1 MIVLVVNAG
10 SSSLKYAVLDSATG
24 ARAVSGDIERI
35 GEVEGG
41 PVDHAQAFGQL
52 LTVLAQSGVQPEAV
66 GHRVV
71 HGGDRFSAPAV
82 IDDDVIAAIAACIPL
97 APLHN
102 PAALAGIAA
111 ARKAFPDVPQVAV
124 FDTAFHAD
132 MPAAAHAYAID
143 REVARQHRFRRYG
156 FHGTSHR
163 YVSRRAADM
172 LGRVPDAVDVVSLHL
187 GNGASACAVRR
198 GRSIDTSM
206 GATPLEGLVMGT
218 RSGDLD
224 PAIPVILAREGWG
237 AADIDDLLNRRS
249 GLLGLGGSND
259 MRRIHALAEEGD
271 SAAELAREVFCR
283 RVTKYLGA
291 YLALLGGADAVVFTA
306 GIGEHDP
313 WVRAR
318 VCAGLERLGI
328 AVDPD
333 LNGAPGQTARRI
345 DDGTGP
351 TAVMVIPTDE
361 ELAIA
366 MECAETLVG
375 A

>member
-10 SSSLKYAVLDSATG
+10 SSSLKYAVLDSTTG
-24 ARAVSGDIERI
+24 RRAVTGDIERI
-35 GEVEGG
+35 GEFDGG
-41 PVDHAQAFGQL
+41 AVDHAQAFGQVL
-52 LTVLAQSGVQPEAV
+52 EVLADVGVQPEAV

-82 IDDDVIAAIAACIPL
+82 IDDDVVAAIAACVPL

-111 ARKAFPDVPQVAV
+111 ARRAFPDVPQVAV

-132 MPAAAHAYAID
+132 MPPAAHTYAID
-143 REVARQHRFRRYG
+143 REVARQNRFRRYG

-163 YVSRRAADM
+163 YVSRRAADL
-172 LGRVPDAVDVVSLHL
+172 LGRTVDTVDVVSLHL
-187 GNGASACAVRR
+187 GNGASACAVQR

-218 RSGDLD
+218 RSGDVD
-224 PAIPVILAREGWG
+224 PAIPVILARDGWD
-237 AADIDDLLNRRS
+237 AAEIDDLLNRRS

-259 MRRIHALAEEGD
+259 MRRIHALAEDGD
-271 SAAELAREVFCR
+271 AAADLAREVFCR

-306 GIGEHDP
+306 GIGENDP
-313 WVRAR
+313 WVRSR
-318 VCAGLERLGI
+318 VCTGLERLGI
-328 AVDPD
+328 VVDPD
-333 LNGAPGQTARRI
+333 RNGAPDRGPRRI
-345 DDGTGP
+345 DDGSAP

-366 MECAETLVG
+366 TECAETL
-375 A
+375 ARA

>member
-10 SSSLKYAVLDSATG
+10 SSSLKYAVLDSTTG
-24 ARAVSGDIERI
+24 RRAVTGDIERI
-35 GEVEGG
+35 GEFDGG
-41 PVDHAQAFGQL
+41 AADHAQAFGQVL
-52 LTVLAQSGVQPEAV
+52 EVLADVGVQPEAV

-82 IDDDVIAAIAACIPL
+82 IDDDVVAAIAACVPL

-111 ARKAFPDVPQVAV
+111 ARRAFPDVPQVAV

-132 MPAAAHAYAID
+132 MPPAAHTYAID
-143 REVARQHRFRRYG
+143 REVARQNRFRRYG

-163 YVSRRAADM
+163 YVSRRAADL
-172 LGRVPDAVDVVSLHL
+172 LGRTVDTVDVVSLHL
-187 GNGASACAVRR
+187 GNGASACAVQR

-218 RSGDLD
+218 RSGDVD
-224 PAIPVILAREGWG
+224 PAIPVILARDGWD
-237 AADIDDLLNRRS
+237 AAEIDDLLNRRS

-259 MRRIHALAEEGD
+259 MRRIHALAEDGD
-271 SAAELAREVFCR
+271 AAADLAREVFCR

-306 GIGEHDP
+306 GIGENDP
-313 WVRAR
+313 WVRSR
-318 VCAGLERLGI
+318 VCTGLERLGI
-328 AVDPD
+328 VVDPD
-333 LNGAPGQTARRI
+333 RNGAPDRGPRRI
-345 DDGTGP
+345 DDGSAP

-366 MECAETLVG
+366 TECAETL
-375 A
+375 ARA

>member
-10 SSSLKYAVLDSATG
+10 SSSLKYAVLDSTTG
-24 ARAVSGDIERI
+24 RRAVTGDIERI
-35 GEVEGG
+35 GEFDGG
-41 PVDHAQAFGQL
+41 AADHAQAFGQVL
-52 LTVLAQSGVQPEAV
+52 EVLADVGVQPEVV

-82 IDDDVIAAIAACIPL
+82 IDDDVVAAIAACVPL

-111 ARKAFPDVPQVAV
+111 ARRAFPDVPQVAV

-132 MPAAAHAYAID
+132 MPPAAHTYAID
-143 REVARQHRFRRYG
+143 REVARQNRFRRYG

-163 YVSRRAADM
+163 YVSRRAADL
-172 LGRVPDAVDVVSLHL
+172 LGRTVDTVDVVSLHL
-187 GNGASACAVRR
+187 GNGASACAVQR

-218 RSGDLD
+218 RSGDVD
-224 PAIPVILAREGWG
+224 PAIPVILARDGWD
-237 AADIDDLLNRRS
+237 AAEIDDLLNRRS

-259 MRRIHALAEEGD
+259 MRRIHALAEDGD
-271 SAAELAREVFCR
+271 AAADLAREVFCR

-306 GIGEHDP
+306 GIGENDP
-313 WVRAR
+313 WVRSR

-328 AVDPD
+328 SVDPGR
-333 LNGAPGQTARRI
+333 NGAPGHGPRRI
-345 DDGTGP
+345 DDGSAP

-366 MECAETLVG
+366 TECAETL
-375 A
+375 ARA

>member
-10 SSSLKYAVLDSATG
+10 SSSLKYAVLDSTTG
-24 ARAVSGDIERI
+24 RRAVTGDIERI
-35 GEVEGG
+35 GEFDGG
-41 PVDHAQAFGQL
+41 AADHAQAFGQVL
-52 LTVLAQSGVQPEAV
+52 EVLADVGVQPEVV

-82 IDDDVIAAIAACIPL
+82 IDDDVVAAIAACVPL

-111 ARKAFPDVPQVAV
+111 ARRAFPDVPQVAV

-132 MPAAAHAYAID
+132 MPPAAHTYAID
-143 REVARQHRFRRYG
+143 REVARQNRFRRYG

-163 YVSRRAADM
+163 YVSRRAADL
-172 LGRVPDAVDVVSLHL
+172 LGRTVDTVDVVSLHL
-187 GNGASACAVRR
+187 GNGASACAVQR

-218 RSGDLD
+218 RSGDVD
-224 PAIPVILAREGWG
+224 PAIPVILARDGWD
-237 AADIDDLLNRRS
+237 AAEIDDLLNRRS

-259 MRRIHALAEEGD
+259 MRRIHALAEDGD
-271 SAAELAREVFCR
+271 AAADLAREVFCR

-306 GIGEHDP
+306 GIGENDP
-313 WVRAR
+313 WVRSR
-318 VCAGLERLGI
+318 VCTGLERLGI
-328 AVDPD
+328 VVDPD
-333 LNGAPGQTARRI
+333 RNGAPDRGPRRI
-345 DDGTGP
+345 DDGSAP

-366 MECAETLVG
+366 TECAETL
-375 A
+375 ARA

>member
-10 SSSLKYAVLDSATG
+10 SSSLKYAVLDSTTG
-24 ARAVSGDIERI
+24 RRSVAGDIERI
-35 GEVEGG
+35 GEFDGG
-41 PVDHAQAFGQL
+41 VADHSEAFQQ
-52 LTVLAQSGVQPEAV
+52 VLAVLGDKALHPEAV

-71 HGGDRFSAPAV
+71 HGGDRFRAPAV
-82 IDDDVIAAIAACIPL
+82 IDDDVVTAIAACIPL

-111 ARKAFPDVPQVAV
+111 SRRAFPGVPQVAV

-132 MPAAAHAYAID
+132 MPVAAHTYAID
-143 REVARQHRFRRYG
+143 REVARQYGLRRYG

-172 LGRVPDAVDVVSLHL
+172 LGRAPDTVDVVSLHL
-187 GNGASACAVRR
+187 GNGASACAVQR

-206 GATPLEGLVMGT
+206 GSTPLEGLVMGT

-224 PAIPVILAREGWG
+224 PAIPVILARDGWD
-237 AADIDDLLNRRS
+237 AARVDELLNRRS
-249 GLLGLGGSND
+249 GLLGLAGSND
-259 MRRIHALAEEGD
+259 MRRIHAQAEAGD
-271 SAAELAREVFCR
+271 AAADLAREVFCR

-306 GIGEHDP
+306 GIGEHDA

-318 VCAGLERLGI
+318 ICAGLERLGVT
-328 AVDPD
+328 VDPER
-333 LNGAPGQTARRI
+333 NEAPGDGARRI

-351 TAVMVIPTDE
+351 TAVLVIPTDE

-366 MECAETLVG
+366 TECAETI
-375 A
+375 ARA